1 MGKYDLV
8 QRKCIRCNVS
18 ASKYNRKTKQY
29 KYLNYGYEEF
39 EQDFEIDKKKFT
51 ILVVGLVGILIM
63 ILIIYTATGV
73 I

>member
-1 MGKYDLV
+1 MGRYDLV
-8 QRKCIRCNVS
+8 QRKCIKCNVS

-29 KYLNYGYEEF
+29 KCLNCGHRGF
-39 EQDFEIDKKKFT
+39 EQDFEIDKKKFA
-51 ILVVGLVGILIM
+51 ILVVGLIGILIT